1 MKMYIKLVLFFL
13 IVTLFSNCTTTQ
25 MVEYWKNPE
34 IDSLSL
40 SKVLVV
46 GMTPNLEAR
55 DKFEKLLENE
65 LEARGI
71 DAIPSLDI
79 FEPKFKIEGK
89 TEKELKVIEDVLT
102 ANYYDAVIYTKVVGV
117 EERSVFSEKYKDKMY
132 LDVKFKDEYYN
143 HRDILENPNYYEKY
157 KVFNAET
164 SLYCI
169 CPTKDREL
177 IWKGYI
183 DIVDPK
189 SIEETVNDY
198 VNLLILALEEQ
209 QLINS
214 KVLQEQAIKEPT
226 SF

>member
-1 MKMYIKLVLFFL
+1 MKSLIKLVLLFL
-13 IVTLFSNCTTTQ
+13 TTVILNSCTTTQ
-25 MVEYWKNPE
+25 LVEYWKNPE
-34 IDSLSL
+34 VDSLSL
-40 SKVLVV
+40 SKVLVI

-55 DKFEKLLENE
+55 DKFEKLLEQE
-65 LEARGI
+65 LESRGI

-79 FEPKFKIEGK
+79 FESKFRMEGK
-89 TEKELKVIEDVLT
+89 TEKELKFIEDVLT

-117 EERSVFSEKYKDKMY
+117 EDRRVFSEKYKEKKY

-143 HRDILENPNYYEKY
+143 HRDILENPNYYDSY
-157 KVFNAET
+157 KVYNAET

-198 VNLLILALEEQ
+198 VNLLVLALEEQ
-209 QLINS
+209 QLINKKS
-214 KVLQEQAIKEPT
+214 I
-226 SF
+226 

>member
-1 MKMYIKLVLFFL
+1 MKTCIKLILPFL
-13 IVTLFSNCTTTQ
+13 IIIVFSSCTRTQ
-25 MVEYWKNPE
+25 MIEYWKNPE
-34 IDSLSL
+34 VDTLSL
-40 SKVLVV
+40 SKVLVI
-46 GMTPNLEAR
+46 GMTPNVEAR
-55 DKFEKLLENE
+55 DKFEELLTNE
-65 LEARGI
+65 FEARGI
-71 DAIPSLDI
+71 DAVPSLDI
-79 FEPKFKIEGK
+79 FEPKFRIEGK

-117 EERSVFSEKYKDKMY
+117 ENRRVFSEKYKEKKY
-132 LDVKFKDEYYN
+132 LDIKFKDEYYN
-143 HRDILENPNYYEKY
+143 HREILENPNYYEEY
-157 KVFNAET
+157 KIYNAET

-209 QLINS
+209 QIIS
-214 KVLQEQAIKEPT
+214 KIKQKE
-226 SF
+226 

>member
-1 MKMYIKLVLFFL
+1 MKSLIKLVLLFL
-13 IVTLFSNCTTTQ
+13 TTVIINSCTTTKL
-25 MVEYWKNPE
+25 VEYWKNPE

-40 SKVLVV
+40 SKVLVI
-46 GMTPNLEAR
+46 GMTPNVEAR
-55 DKFEKLLENE
+55 DKFEKLLEKE

-79 FEPKFKIEGK
+79 LEPNFRMEGK
-89 TEKELKVIEDVLT
+89 TEKELKIIENVLT

-117 EERSVFSEKYKDKMY
+117 EDRRVFSEKYKDKKH

-143 HRDILENPNYYEKY
+143 HRDILENPNYYDNY
-157 KVFNAET
+157 KVYNAET

-198 VNLLILALEEQ
+198 VNLLVLALEEQ
-209 QLINS
+209 QLINKKS
-214 KVLQEQAIKEPT
+214 I
-226 SF
+226 